1 MVSESFLYTGDTAG
15 EKQVFMFAG
24 ENQTETA
31 EWNLPCNDKRTGGY
45 YGGHAFRREGA
56 DRYRTAVFISAYG
69 VFSYSVGFRCLF
81 SVLGIS
87 NRRKN
92 GLKLV
97 FVSIEFRKNTYFNC
111 AFTPCFAPE
120 SDLQN

>member
-1 MVSESFLYTGDTAG
+1 MEKEDGSYDGGKGWSDACGDDIGG
-15 EKQVFMFAG
+15 E
-24 ENQTETA
+24 
-31 EWNLPCNDKRTGGY
+31 EWNGSGAKRAVPDKWNR
-45 YGGHAFRREGA
+45 
-56 DRYRTAVFISAYG
+56 
-69 VFSYSVGFRCLF
+69 SYSRCFWCLF
-81 SVLGIS
+81 SVLDIS

-92 GLKLV
+92 GLKWA

>member
-1 MVSESFLYTGDTAG
+1 ME
-15 EKQVFMFAG
+15 
-24 ENQTETA
+24 
-31 EWNLPCNDKRTGGY
+31 GGIGVRAWQGGWDNV
-45 YGGHAFRREGA
+45 GGHAVGRESRNGA
-56 DRYRTAVFISAYG
+56 GVENALSGKWDWAYIG
-69 VFSYSVGFRCLF
+69 HIGCLF
-81 SVLGIS
+81 SVLDIS

-92 GLKLV
+92 GLKWA

>member
-1 MVSESFLYTGDTAG
+1 MCTGKTEGKA
-15 EKQVFMFAG
+15 EKRNIQYSIGKKGWYFG
-24 ENQTETA
+24 S
-31 EWNLPCNDKRTGGY
+31 
-45 YGGHAFRREGA
+45 HAFGGQGK
-56 DRYRTAVFISAYG
+56 YRDGKQISVSTYG
-69 VFSYSVGFRCLF
+69 LFPYSGSIGCLF

-92 GLKLV
+92 GLKWA